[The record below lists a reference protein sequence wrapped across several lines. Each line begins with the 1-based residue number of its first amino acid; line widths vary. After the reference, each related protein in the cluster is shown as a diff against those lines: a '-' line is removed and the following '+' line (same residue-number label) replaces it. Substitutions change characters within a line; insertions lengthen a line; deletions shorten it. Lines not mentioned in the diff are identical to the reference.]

1 MGGGIKSH
9 QDTVVHPM
17 YVSYNSLPT
26 SAGNPQTL
34 SASLFRTNRKTSG
47 GGGGGGGG
55 IPVSLSATFNRR
67 PGVECHK
74 NFVNFNGNDNL
85 LRNQS
90 LTWNSCNVKAGGGGG
105 GAASVTG
112 LATTEQET
120 TVDEFPNYFPPAPI
134 MALSPDSRNKP
145 FQDRKMNQRKSM
157 VDGGEVS
164 FYSGSEPVD
173 DLIDL
178 QPYQHGVH
186 GAAPTTTFNDARV
199 PEIEGDTLPEYNS
212 FNRANI
218 LVNQR
223 LKHGGFYKMSGD
235 FIPRSPNFSQ
245 SGSRRRNLNN
255 NAPRNMNFCDQ
266 IRGPALE
273 QMMRVGASGSGGDS
287 NSYSPAVIQPIR
299 TRSQTQ
305 LPVSGS
311 LSRGG
316 GGVRVHGEP
325 TIHEDIIIVS
335 SRSRHD
341 DWRGGGGGGV
351 SFDAVVGDADIHQKM
366 NQMLRQ
372 KKSLRPRSYCGS
384 NYYSEFEHVTP
395 NFVHAPN

>member
-26 SAGNPQTL
+26 SAGGHPSTL
-34 SASLFRTNRKTSG
+34 SATLFRTNRKTSG
-47 GGGGGGGG
+47 GGSG
-55 IPVSLSATFNRR
+55 IPVSLSATLNR
-67 PGVECHK
+67 PGVDCHK

-90 LTWNSCNVKAGGGGG
+90 WKSCNVKASGGGGG

-112 LATTEQET
+112 LAADQET
-120 TVDEFPNYFPPAPI
+120 TADEFPNYFPPAPI
-134 MALSPDSRNKP
+134 MALSPDSRNKR
-145 FQDRKMNQRKSM
+145 FQERKMNQRKSM
-157 VDGGEVS
+157 VDGDVS

-178 QPYQHGVH
+178 QPYHNHHHHH
-186 GAAPTTTFNDARV
+186 GAPKFNERV
-199 PEIEGDTLPEYNS
+199 SEIEGDQLPEYNS

-223 LKHGGFYKMSGD
+223 LKNGSFYKMSGD

-245 SGSRRRNLNN
+245 SGNRRKNFNN
-255 NAPRNMNFCDQ
+255 GPRNMNFCDQ

-273 QMMRVGASGSGGDS
+273 QMRGGASGG
-287 NSYSPAVIQPIR
+287 NNSPAAIQPIR
-299 TRSQTQ
+299 TRSHTQ
-305 LPVSGS
+305 LPVSS
-311 LSRGG
+311 LSRCSNGG
-316 GGVRVHGEP
+316 GAGGGERVRVHGEP
-325 TIHEDIIIVS
+325 TIHEDIV
-335 SRSRHD
+335 SRSRND
-341 DWRGGGGGGV
+341 DWRGGGG

-384 NYYSEFEHVTP
+384 NYYSEFEHLPAASSP